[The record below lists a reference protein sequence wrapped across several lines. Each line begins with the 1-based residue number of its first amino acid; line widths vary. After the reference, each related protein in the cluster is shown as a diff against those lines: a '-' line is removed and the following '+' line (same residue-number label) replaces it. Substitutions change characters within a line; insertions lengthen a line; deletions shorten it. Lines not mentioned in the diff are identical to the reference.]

1 MNIDWSKAPEWANAV
16 IEGTG
21 VLVWVPFTDG
31 ICTGQIIED
40 GRSQEVDMLPPHKW
54 KLVEVRPVKPWT
66 GDGLPPVGI
75 EIEAMMRRN
84 MHDGYAWHRAKV
96 VHGPLPGSEGEV
108 LVFCL
113 ETTSPAWV
121 DEFRPVRTPEQIAAE
136 QRKKEIDE
144 IHKICIESF
153 PSSTRTGELNRTIS
167 DCACIIYKAG
177 YRKQVEL

>member
-1 MNIDWSKAPEWANAV
+1 
-16 IEGTG
+16 
-21 VLVWVPFTDG
+21 
-31 ICTGQIIED
+31 
-40 GRSQEVDMLPPHKW
+40 MLPPHKW